1 MTTDNVRA
9 LMRYRL
15 EQADSALKAVQILIA
30 QDSLSAAVNRA
41 YYAMFYA
48 VLALLA
54 LRKQETSKHARV
66 ISLFDRE
73 FVRPGTFS
81 RDLSRWLHHAF
92 EQRLAADYAP
102 LHTVTDEK
110 AQQVFRDAKAFVAQ
124 VKEHLAPELQS

>member
-1 MTTDNVRA
+1 MTTDNIRA
-9 LMRYRL
+9 LVRYRL

-92 EQRLAADYAP
+92 EQRLAADYAA
-102 LHTVTDEK
+102 LSTVSAEA
-110 AQQVFRDAKAFVAQ
+110 AQQVFEEAQAFVAR
-124 VKEHLAPELQS
+124 VKEHLAQELLS